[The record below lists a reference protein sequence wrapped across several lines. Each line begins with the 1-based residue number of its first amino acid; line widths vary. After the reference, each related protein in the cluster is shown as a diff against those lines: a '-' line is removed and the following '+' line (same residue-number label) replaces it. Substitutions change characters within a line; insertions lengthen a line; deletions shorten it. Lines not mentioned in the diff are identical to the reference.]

1 MDWDETVNGPTKAGD
16 YLRACC
22 AVWCVRKSNSF
33 NLKLTMGFYRGM
45 NLIASPTALQR
56 RLQCPSALGTIQKQH
71 RKSVFSSYNIVDAIR
86 RRVKAK
92 SQPAT
97 TPVCTVIFSPRR
109 KSPRHIIFIQPTS
122 TRATERLY
130 TSNFFSSCFFYLSLV
145 SAVSFV
151 PMKFAWSHG

>member
-1 MDWDETVNGPTKAGD
+1 MDQRRPEIIFAHG
-16 YLRACC
+16 LCC

-71 RKSVFSSYNIVDAIR
+71 RKSVFSSDYNIADPTVN
-86 RRVKAK
+86 AK

-97 TPVCTVIFSPRR
+97 TPVYTVIFSPRR

-130 TSNFFSSCFFYLSLV
+130 TSNFFFFVFFFL
-145 SAVSFV
+145 
-151 PMKFAWSHG
+151 PFAGVCCIVRSYEIRMEPRLTV

>member
-1 MDWDETVNGPTKAGD
+1 MDQRRPEIIFAHG
-16 YLRACC
+16 LCC

-71 RKSVFSSYNIVDAIR
+71 RKSVFSSDYNIADPTVN
-86 RRVKAK
+86 AK

-97 TPVCTVIFSPRR
+97 TPVYTVIFSPRR

-130 TSNFFSSCFFYLSLV
+130 TSNFFSSFFFL
-145 SAVSFV
+145 
-151 PMKFAWSHG
+151 PFAGVCCIVRSYEIRMEPRLTV